1 MNSVELIKCGT
12 NDCKSR
18 LHGCSCYLD
27 DNNSTSTEY
36 ILCFFY
42 MCMVYL
48 RGSYVECFR
57 FPCYRIE
64 CKQYFVHVNFT
75 FPASKRFSC
84 QKNSNQCYHIG
95 SAFGETHVSTMTRNE
110 WAFKALWNIYVQ
122 NMYFTMLR
130 IKSQRQEA
138 KENGRKSLT
147 NGNIP
152 VGMKF
157 PRTHNNATHLDI
169 SKYVYTF
176 LLNKVCS
183 VLVPRWFLW
192 KQFAICLCHFR
203 AIFYT
208 LICQLRGR
216 CEETRCLFSVCDAH
230 NIQLSSSRRKN
241 KQYEKF
247 DQNSN
252 KSERIR
258 FIWFGKTPFN
268 WCRFAWH
275 FMDVRSG
282 VQNIKLRFVQQVK
295 SIRFIFIQFKVKS

>member
-1 MNSVELIKCGT
+1 MSVIPEHPEKWKQWMNSVELIKCGT

-36 ILCFFY
+36 IFICVWCICVARMLNAS
-42 MCMVYL
+42 
-48 RGSYVECFR
+48 GSRVTEMNANSTSFTWTSR
-57 FPCYRIE
+57 FPLR
-64 CKQYFVHVNFT
+64 KDFH
-75 FPASKRFSC
+75 AK
-84 QKNSNQCYHIG
+84 KNSNQCYHIG

-122 NMYFTMLR
+122 NMYSTMLR

-138 KENGRKSLT
+138 KENERKSQT

-203 AIFYT
+203 VCESVS
-208 LICQLRGR
+208 ICDILYI
-216 CEETRCLFSVCDAH
+216 D
-230 NIQLSSSRRKN
+230 LSITWKKRRN
-241 KQYEKF
+241 
-247 DQNSN
+247 
-252 KSERIR
+252 
-258 FIWFGKTPFN
+258 
-268 WCRFAWH
+268 
-275 FMDVRSG
+275 
-282 VQNIKLRFVQQVK
+282 
-295 SIRFIFIQFKVKS
+295 